1 MIPSRIRAMDLGVRS
16 PQLHCQHR
24 PQPLSVLGESP
35 LLLGP
40 WLLESELGGSEVEFS
55 AI

>member
-16 PQLHCQHR
+16 PQLQCQHS

-40 WLLESELGGSEVEFS
+40 WLLESELEVRVGGFS